1 MAGEITISPHPEGSL
16 IDVWVVPGARRNEI
30 VGSHDGALRV
40 RVAALPE
47 GGKANEAVTTLLEKT
62 LGARGVYL
70 ERGARHRRKRFV
82 IVAMAPADIRAIVG
96 PED

>member
-30 VGSHDGALRV
+30 DGSTTEPSGFESQLYSEA
-40 RVAALPE
+40 
-47 GGKANEAVTTLLEKT
+47 GKANEAVTTLLEKT

-70 ERGARHRRKRFV
+70 ERGARHR
-82 IVAMAPADIRAIVG
+82 G
-96 PED
+96 ESGS